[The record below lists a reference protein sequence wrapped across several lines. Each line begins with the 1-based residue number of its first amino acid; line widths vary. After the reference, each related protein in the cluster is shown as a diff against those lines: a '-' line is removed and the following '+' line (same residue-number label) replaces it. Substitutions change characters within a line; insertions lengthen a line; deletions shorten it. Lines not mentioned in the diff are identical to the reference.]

1 MDIVFTI
8 LSLVGFIA
16 LTAGTALF
24 VAAEFSLTALERSTV
39 DEAARGGD
47 RRSRQVQHA
56 HKTLSFQLSGAQL
69 GITIT
74 TLITGYLAEPVL
86 ARFITPVTKAVG
98 LSESAA
104 STTSLILAL
113 VIATSFSMIFGE
125 LVPKNLAISKPMPT
139 ARATAGLQAGFSLIF
154 RWGHQRPQRNRQLDR
169 IDAWASNPRRNCA
182 PRDHR
187 RNSGPSCG
195 RPRSAGPSTRAR
207 RCSSTV
213 HCSSVT
219 ARQKS

>member
-113 VIATSFSMIFGE
+113 VIATSFRFLMYRFWVYGPQRSDG
-125 LVPKNLAISKPMPT
+125 LT
-139 ARATAGLQAGFSLIF
+139 AR
-154 RWGHQRPQRNRQLDR
+154 RNR
-169 IDAWASNPRRNCA
+169 DAIVE
-182 PRDHR
+182 
-187 RNSGPSCG
+187 PSE
-195 RPRSAGPSTRAR
+195 
-207 RCSSTV
+207 V
-213 HCSSVT
+213 
-219 ARQKS
+219 

>member
-74 TLITGYLAEPVL
+74 TLIT
-86 ARFITPVTKAVG
+86 VTWPSRSWHGSSHRSRRPSGSVNP
-98 LSESAA
+98 LH
-104 STTSLILAL
+104 
-113 VIATSFSMIFGE
+113 
-125 LVPKNLAISKPMPT
+125 
-139 ARATAGLQAGFSLIF
+139 R
-154 RWGHQRPQRNRQLDR
+154 QRL
-169 IDAWASNPRRNCA
+169 
-182 PRDHR
+182 
-187 RNSGPSCG
+187 
-195 RPRSAGPSTRAR
+195 
-207 RCSSTV
+207 
-213 HCSSVT
+213 
-219 ARQKS
+219 

>member
-86 ARFITPVTKAVG
+86 ARFITPVTKPSGSVNP
-98 LSESAA
+98 L
-104 STTSLILAL
+104 
-113 VIATSFSMIFGE
+113 
-125 LVPKNLAISKPMPT
+125 P
-139 ARATAGLQAGFSLIF
+139 R
-154 RWGHQRPQRNRQLDR
+154 QRL
-169 IDAWASNPRRNCA
+169 
-182 PRDHR
+182 
-187 RNSGPSCG
+187 
-195 RPRSAGPSTRAR
+195 
-207 RCSSTV
+207 
-213 HCSSVT
+213 
-219 ARQKS
+219 